1 MPPCSCHSSLAAS
14 DEPADLWRYCQQVD
28 RVRGG
33 GEQDPPVGP
42 AQWAVWFTFTPMWW
56 GSALN
61 TSGSLASVTETFINA
76 PCMRVW
82 RAKSPHRLYTGM
94 FLARTLVDSP
104 SLLPF
109 LRCEHDFL
117 AYAAPAVV
125 TPAHKETPPRGSWN
139 GSFHKPRQRSGG
151 LADHGDRVSR
161 QAVPHLWSE
170 HVWPHIRRLLTPYS
184 YQWIGNSPRPK
195 YSVVRGMNISACR
208 LPSNGISRGQKDR
221 PHFNRGAESAKLVW
235 TMSVRRKRII
245 AMEQFHGDSCI
256 PTNESMKILFAVLN
270 PSSMHSGDNP

>member
-94 FLARTLVDSP
+94 FLAQRSWILLVCSHSSGVNMIFLHTLR
-104 SLLPF
+104 
-109 LRCEHDFL
+109 LRL
-117 AYAAPAVV
+117 SRQPI
-125 TPAHKETPPRGSWN
+125 PRGSWN

>member
-82 RAKSPHRLYTGM
+82 RAKSPHRLYTHSSGVNM
-94 FLARTLVDSP
+94 IFLHTLR
-104 SLLPF
+104 
-109 LRCEHDFL
+109 LRL
-117 AYAAPAVV
+117 
-125 TPAHKETPPRGSWN
+125 
-139 GSFHKPRQRSGG
+139 
-151 LADHGDRVSR
+151 SR
-161 QAVPHLWSE
+161 QPIKKHLPAGAGTAHSIS
-170 HVWPHIRRLLTPYS
+170 HVSGLEA
-184 YQWIGNSPRPK
+184 SPTMGTGSPGKPSRTCGASTCGHT
-195 YSVVRGMNISACR
+195 YVAC
-208 LPSNGISRGQKDR
+208 
-221 PHFNRGAESAKLVW
+221 
-235 TMSVRRKRII
+235 
-245 AMEQFHGDSCI
+245 
-256 PTNESMKILFAVLN
+256 
-270 PSSMHSGDNP
+270 

>member
-94 FLARTLVDSP
+94 FLA
-104 SLLPF
+104 
-109 LRCEHDFL
+109 
-117 AYAAPAVV
+117 
-125 TPAHKETPPRGSWN
+125 
-139 GSFHKPRQRSGG
+139 QRSWILLVCSHSSGVNMIF
-151 LADHGDRVSR
+151 LHTLRLRLSR
-161 QAVPHLWSE
+161 QPIKKHLPAGAGTAHSIS
-170 HVWPHIRRLLTPYS
+170 HVSGLEASPTMGTGSPGKPSRTCGASTCGHTYVACYSHIHINGLGTARAP
-184 YQWIGNSPRPK
+184 
-195 YSVVRGMNISACR
+195 NIAWF
-208 LPSNGISRGQKDR
+208 G
-221 PHFNRGAESAKLVW
+221 E
-235 TMSVRRKRII
+235 
-245 AMEQFHGDSCI
+245 
-256 PTNESMKILFAVLN
+256 
-270 PSSMHSGDNP
+270 

>member
-1 MPPCSCHSSLAAS
+1 MGCLVHVHADVVELGLEHLRIARQRHRNVHQRAMHEDLA
-14 DEPADLWRYCQQVD
+14 
-28 RVRGG
+28 
-33 GEQDPPVGP
+33 GEITPPPVYRDVP
-42 AQWAVWFTFTPMWW
+42 RP
-56 GSALN
+56 
-61 TSGSLASVTETFINA
+61 
-76 PCMRVW
+76 
-82 RAKSPHRLYTGM
+82 
-94 FLARTLVDSP
+94 TLVDSP

-109 LRCEHDFL
+109 L
-117 AYAAPAVV
+117 
-125 TPAHKETPPRGSWN
+125 
-139 GSFHKPRQRSGG
+139 QRSGG

-270 PSSMHSGDNP
+270 PSFMHSGDNP

>member
-1 MPPCSCHSSLAAS
+1 MGCLVHFH
-14 DEPADLWRYCQQVD
+14 ADAVKLGLERL
-28 RVRGG
+28 RIVRQRHRDIHRRAVHERLT
-33 GEQDPPVGP
+33 GEITPPPVYRDVP
-42 AQWAVWFTFTPMWW
+42 RP
-56 GSALN
+56 
-61 TSGSLASVTETFINA
+61 
-76 PCMRVW
+76 
-82 RAKSPHRLYTGM
+82 
-94 FLARTLVDSP
+94 TLVDSP

-117 AYAAPAVV
+117 AYAAPAIV
-125 TPAHKETPPRGSWN
+125 TPAHKETPPHGNWN

>member
-1 MPPCSCHSSLAAS
+1 MGCLVHVHADVVELGLEHLRIARQRHRNVHQRAMHEGLA
-14 DEPADLWRYCQQVD
+14 
-28 RVRGG
+28 
-33 GEQDPPVGP
+33 GEITPPPVYRDVP
-42 AQWAVWFTFTPMWW
+42 RP
-56 GSALN
+56 
-61 TSGSLASVTETFINA
+61 
-76 PCMRVW
+76 
-82 RAKSPHRLYTGM
+82 
-94 FLARTLVDSP
+94 TLVDSP